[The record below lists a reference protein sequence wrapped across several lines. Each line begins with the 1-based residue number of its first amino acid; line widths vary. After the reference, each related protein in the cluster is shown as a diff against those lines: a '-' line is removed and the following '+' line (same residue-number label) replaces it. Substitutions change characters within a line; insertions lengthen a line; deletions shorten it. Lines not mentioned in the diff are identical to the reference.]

1 MPAASNGSAAVGNEE
16 APADFST
23 VAPHSRRGVT
33 IRPAMELN
41 DLDPAMRLAISVI
54 QRCVAGQGVELQQ
67 KVLVHYEPTLH
78 RCHDNVRE
86 FVEKFPECK
95 HVFGFLVAQRKLLDD
110 TLVIAHSA
118 VETPEGS
125 LVDITPSESEFA
137 YPFVRHV
144 GTPEEFDLIAA
155 DPFMIEVPNSL
166 VRQFAL
172 K

>member
-1 MPAASNGSAAVGNEE
+1 
-16 APADFST
+16 
-23 VAPHSRRGVT
+23 
-33 IRPAMELN
+33 MELN

-54 QRCVAGQGVELQQ
+54 KRVIAGECGPLEQ
-67 KVLVHYEPTLH
+67 KGLKHYDPTLH

-95 HVFGFLVAQRKLLDD
+95 HVFGFLVAQRKILDD

-118 VETPEGS
+118 VETPDGS

-144 GTPEEFDLIAA
+144 GTPEEFDLIAVK
-155 DPFMIEVPNSL
+155 PHMIGVPNSL
-166 VRQFAL
+166 VRRFAL

>member
-1 MPAASNGSAAVGNEE
+1 MDLSE
-16 APADFST
+16 
-23 VAPHSRRGVT
+23 
-33 IRPAMELN
+33 
-41 DLDPAMRLAISVI
+41 LDPAMRLAISVI
-54 QRCVAGQGVELQQ
+54 KRAVAGKATPLVERTL
-67 KVLVHYEPTLH
+67 KHYDPTPH

-86 FVEKFPECK
+86 FVEKYPECK

-118 VETPEGS
+118 VETPDGL

-155 DPFMIEVPNSL
+155 DLFMIEVPNSL
-166 VRQFAL
+166 VRQFVL

>member
-1 MPAASNGSAAVGNEE
+1 MDLSE
-16 APADFST
+16 
-23 VAPHSRRGVT
+23 
-33 IRPAMELN
+33 
-41 DLDPAMRLAISVI
+41 LDPAMRLAISVI
-54 QRCVAGQGVELQQ
+54 KRVVAGEATPLVEWTL
-67 KVLVHYEPTLH
+67 KHYEPTLH

-86 FVEKFPECK
+86 YVEKYPECK

-118 VETPEGS
+118 VKTPDGL

-166 VRQFAL
+166 VRQFVL